1 MGKSYRQHQRTDK
14 LFNKMVS
21 FSNTQKILSETLI
34 WVQFSTA
41 LVALFHF
48 PTLKKSYWK
57 WFIIYCCA
65 IFLMEAFA
73 KWGLKNYPSYI
84 STYYDFFVIPIE
96 FVFFYW
102 LYAVKSLKRQKLFWI
117 ITGLFCISFLPY
129 FTIIHKPGMMLSLSY
144 TVGTVLLMFLVIL
157 EIFKQI
163 KSEKILLFH
172 TNYMFYINIGIMLFY
187 VGTLPFFSFY
197 NLLLNESNLWSNYYT
212 FFLIANHLM
221 YLLFTAAFI
230 WGKPNIY

>member
-1 MGKSYRQHQRTDK
+1 
-14 LFNKMVS
+14 MVL

-48 PTLKKSYWK
+48 LALKKSYWK
-57 WFIIYCCA
+57 WFIVYCCA

-73 KWGLKNYPSYI
+73 KWGLKYYPSYI

-96 FVFFYW
+96 FIFFYW
-102 LYAVKSLKRQKLFWI
+102 LYAVKSLNRQKLFWI

-172 TNYMFYINIGIMLFY
+172 TNYMFYINIGIMLLY

>member
-1 MGKSYRQHQRTDK
+1 MVKSYLQHRRTDK
-14 LFNKMVS
+14 LSNQMVV

-34 WVQFSTA
+34 WVQLLTA
-41 LVALFHF
+41 LVASFHF
-48 PTLKKSYWK
+48 PALKKTHWK
-57 WFIIYCCA
+57 WFVVYCCA
-65 IFLMEAFA
+65 IFLMEAVA
-73 KWGLKNYPSYI
+73 KWGLKMYPSYI
-84 STYYDFFVIPIE
+84 STYYDFFVIPTE

-102 LYAVKSLKRQKLFWI
+102 LYAVNSLNNQKLFWI
-117 ITGLFCISFLPY
+117 ITGLFGISFLPY

-144 TVGTVLLMFLVIL
+144 TVGTVLLMLLVIL

-172 TNYMFYINIGIMLFY
+172 TNYMFYINIGIMLLY

-197 NLLLNESNLWSNYYT
+197 NLLLNEANLWSNYYT